1 MGEQAFGN
9 RNSDLVAADRRLSHR
24 QVKTKAPAHG
34 PRIRPNADSTI
45 GLLTLG
51 TACFL
56 HVQPNNLAA
65 HGFNGIATF
74 GKMHAVIRD
83 DVDAEDPPS

>member
-1 MGEQAFGN
+1 MLQRIAGYRSGESRPKHQY
-9 RNSDLVAADRRLSHR
+9 
-24 QVKTKAPAHG
+24 APH
-34 PRIRPNADSTI
+34 IRPNTDSTI
-45 GLLTLG
+45 NLVTLG